1 VKKNLF
7 KILMLVMISVVKI
20 LMLESYMIIVKIDVA
35 ILGKSMDELHEKLS
49 SKKTVEV
56 THNLRAPSKI
66 ATSNNNGLKCMTC
79 LLSHGVEMYT
89 LFT

>member
-1 VKKNLF
+1 
-7 KILMLVMISVVKI
+7 
-20 LMLESYMIIVKIDVA
+20 MLESYIIIVKIGVA

-56 THNLRAPSKI
+56 THNLCAPSQI
-66 ATSNNNGLKCMTC
+66 STSNNNGLKCMTC

>member
-1 VKKNLF
+1 
-7 KILMLVMISVVKI
+7 MLVMISVVKI
-20 LMLESYMIIVKIDVA
+20 LMLESYIIIVKIDIAV
-35 ILGKSMDELHEKLS
+35 LGKSMDELHEKVS